1 MTNKEMG
8 AKQDSLKRA
17 LLVAELVANRY
28 TKPFSPKV
36 LELAYR
42 FNGELNAIKN
52 TLNGLA
58 RALDS

>member
-8 AKQDSLKRA
+8 AKQDSLERA
-17 LLVAELVANRY
+17 KLVAELVARNC

-36 LELAYR
+36 LELARRY
-42 FNGELNAIKN
+42 NGELFAIQT
-52 TLNGLA
+52 TLRGLA

>member
-1 MTNKEMG
+1 MTNEDIG

-28 TKPFSPKV
+28 TKNFSPKV

-42 FNGELNAIKN
+42 FNGEIHAAES
-52 TLNGLA
+52 TLRGLA
-58 RALDS
+58 RALDL